1 MVLALAASAARG
13 GPVLEEILNC
23 LRLDQHTSGR
33 DETRF
38 AAIEPGQPVGQTF
51 LVGQEVE
58 KVFRIA
64 LWQAFW
70 HETWQPDEAL
80 VMTLWDSPE
89 QHTAYG
95 RFAIPYA
102 RRMWEGAVPLFTL
115 EARVQPGRS
124 YYFELTVEVEPLR
137 PAVTPEEWLL
147 SGKRPGFADGD
158 GKLYGIG
165 TAREDYPH
173 GRAYVGGQPQ
183 DFDLWFEIHVRR
195 RPDREALWRETMGR
209 FNLDYPPLARVRA
222 AVQAGD
228 WDRAAAELIRHFEG
242 REDLLPPDRRQPLLD
257 PNFDTQEADLACEQ
271 KVRLEDGTTV
281 SLEPH
286 WNHYALWP
294 ERGGVGLTR
303 SGLRKPLAGAYA
315 HTGNEKYARAF
326 NDLLTQFFLHC
337 PSPLR
342 AGAFSPEEPL
352 PAALPP
358 GLAGGSVWSGL
369 SVGARMGH
377 GFYYYAPFVHSPY
390 FTADVRAAFIFNLG
404 EMAEVLER
412 MKGGG
417 NWEAQM
423 AEALFDFGLTYP
435 EFQGAPRWV
444 QQGFDTLVAN
454 ALSTVRPDGVLQE
467 PSIGYHSLVLNRYSH
482 VMERVGDLGL
492 KLPEE
497 MVRLTEK
504 MFEFVM
510 YSTLPD
516 GTLPAWGDANH
527 PLRPDLLERGARLF
541 QRDDFRF
548 VGTQGQQGTPPP
560 KTSVGFPHGGFYYLR
575 SSWQPEAHCLGLH
588 CGPYGSHGH
597 RDTLGVVVA
606 AFGQTQ
612 LIDPGVST
620 YGTPEAQKLSA
631 TPAHNTV
638 TVESRDAH
646 PGQADAWIPSEHFD
660 FFAGHNE
667 GYQGLPEV
675 KHYRRLWF
683 LKPWEGHEG
692 GWVVL
697 DDVVGEGQHEA
708 QLRYHFAP
716 VEVQSDP
723 LTGQVWTASETGN
736 LLLRGLEG
744 QARLEVGQ
752 DIAVWEKLLRAPV
765 ATFTQLGPL
774 PLAFTSW
781 LAPFRGP
788 QPPATE
794 GHLLDVQPPAE
805 GARAV
810 WITTGEASLLVVANR
825 LTALQGEPPPLHLIL
840 PDGKPLTIVGAGLA
854 LRWTRRGKDWH
865 PVALHGVR
873 LRSVRLGDEERFS
886 APEPQDSVD
895 QIWESPPGQPHG
907 RSFGNP

>member
-1 MVLALAASAARG
+1 MAASAAQG
-13 GPVLEEILNC
+13 GPVLEEILNG
-23 LRLDQHTSGR
+23 LRLDQHTSKR
-33 DETRF
+33 DENRF
-38 AAIEPGQPVGQTF
+38 AAIEPGRPLGQTF
-51 LVGQEVE
+51 TVGQDVE

-70 HETWQPDEAL
+70 HETWQPDETL

-89 QHTAYG
+89 KRTAYG

-102 RRMWEGAVPLFTL
+102 RRMWEGAIPLFTL
-115 EARVQPGRS
+115 EAQVWPNRA
-124 YYFELTVEVEPLR
+124 YYFELTVDVEPLR

-147 SGKRPGFADGD
+147 SGKRPGFAGGD

-165 TAREDYPH
+165 IAGEDYPH

-195 RPDREALWRETMGR
+195 RPDRESLWREALGR

-222 AVQAGD
+222 AAQAGD
-228 WDRAAAELIRHFEG
+228 WERAADELVRHFEG
-242 REDLLPPDRRQPLLD
+242 REDLLPPERRQPILD
-257 PNFDTQEADLACEQ
+257 PDFDTREADLACEQ
-271 KVRLEDGTTV
+271 KVLLADGTTV

-303 SGLRKPLAGAYA
+303 SGLRKPLAAAYA

-326 NDLLTQFFLHC
+326 NDLLTQFFIHC

-342 AGAFSPEEPL
+342 AGAFSPEETL

-358 GLAGGSVWSGL
+358 GIAGGSIWSGL
-369 SVGARMGH
+369 AIGARLGH

-412 MKGGG
+412 MRGSG

-423 AEALFDFGLTYP
+423 AEALFDFGLNYP
-435 EFQGAPRWV
+435 EFRGAKRWV

-467 PSIGYHSLVLNRYSH
+467 PSIGYHSLVMNRYSH
-482 VMERVGDLGL
+482 LMEQVQALDL

-516 GTLPAWGDANH
+516 GTLPAWGDANP

-541 QRDDFRF
+541 RRDDFRF
-548 VGTQGQQGTPPP
+548 VRTQGQQGIPPAQ
-560 KTSVGFPHGGFYYLR
+560 TSVGFPHGGFYYLR
-575 SSWQPEAHCLGLH
+575 SGWQPEAHYLGLH

-597 RDTLGVVVA
+597 RDTLGIVVA
-606 AFGQTQ
+606 AFGQTL

-620 YGTPEAQKLSA
+620 YGTPEAQKLSS

-638 TVESRDAH
+638 TVEGREAH
-646 PGQADAWIPSEHFD
+646 PGQADAWITSERFD

-675 KHYRRLWF
+675 KHHRRIWF
-683 LKPWEGHEG
+683 LKPLEGSEG
-692 GWVVL
+692 GWVIL
-697 DDVVGEGQHEA
+697 DDVVGGGEHEA
-708 QLRYHFAP
+708 QLRYRFAP
-716 VEVQSDP
+716 VGVQSDP
-723 LTGQVWTASETGN
+723 PTGRVWTASGGGN
-736 LLLRGLEG
+736 LLLQVLEE
-744 QARLEVGQ
+744 QARMALEK
-752 DIAVWEKLLRAPV
+752 DIAVWEKLTLVPV
-765 ATFTQLGPL
+765 ATLTQQGKL

-781 LAPFRGP
+781 LEPFRGP
-788 QPPATE
+788 QPPSGE
-794 GHLLDVQPPAE
+794 GHAIAVQPPGE

-810 WITTGEASLLVVANR
+810 WITRGETAVLVVANR
-825 LTALQGEPPPLHLIL
+825 LNALQGEPPPLHLTL
-840 PDGKPLTIVGAGLA
+840 PDGKPLTVTGAGLA
-854 LRWTRRGKDWH
+854 LRWARQGQGWQ
-865 PVALHGVR
+865 PVAWHGVH
-873 LRSVRLGDEERFS
+873 LRSVRLGNEDRFS

-895 QIWESPPGQPHG
+895 LLWESPPARRGG
-907 RSFGNP
+907 S